1 MQFKNLAFFGLASL
15 ALAAPDKVRRQDTS
29 ASDLSALASVAGVT
43 SLPTNSAVLSSLE
56 GVGASITALLPPS
69 SILSVLETA
78 VPTSVLSELA
88 DPAQA
93 SSFASAFAA
102 GSTPGWYASL
112 PGNVKT
118 FLSTYAA
125 GVGTSVASGLS
136 SAETAA
142 SSIVASASSA
152 ASAAGSSASAQASS
166 AGTSS
171 SSTGGA
177 PRATGVFAAGIVGAV
192 GVLGLAVA
200 L

>member
-1 MQFKNLAFFGLASL
+1 MQFKNLAFFGLASF
-15 ALAAPDKVRRQDTS
+15 ALAAPDKVRRQDNS
-29 ASDLSALASVAGVT
+29 ASDLSALASLAGVT
-43 SLPTNSAVLSSLE
+43 SLPTDPAVLSSLE
-56 GVGASITALLPPS
+56 GVAASITALLPPS

-78 VPTSVLSELA
+78 VPSSVLSELA

-118 FLSTYAA
+118 FLSTYAPGA
-125 GVGTSVASGLS
+125 ATAVASGVS

-142 SSIVASASSA
+142 SSVVASASSA
-152 ASAAGSSASAQASS
+152 ASTAASSASAQASS

-171 SSTGGA
+171 SATGGA